1 MILFMPG
8 AWDGLGGPARCQN
21 SSVRGRLFKYDSDYM
36 PKELAIINITVLVV
50 EAILF
55 MPAAFRRD

>member
-1 MILFMPG
+1 
-8 AWDGLGGPARCQN
+8 
-21 SSVRGRLFKYDSDYM
+21 VRGRLYEYEGDYL
-36 PKELAIINITVLVV
+36 PKELAMINITVLVV